1 MKKILAVY
9 IVLTT
14 IAMGCNSSGGDE
26 HHSTQL
32 LVASKYGYVVGGDM
46 RPIPMPIIQ
55 VVNDDGGEKWETTQ
69 LIGVELLNYEDG
81 YEYTIRA
88 HKESYMPEDFPEYK
102 DVLWWKVDEILN
114 KVKKESNLPDDVFV
128 YTYGSPWGFDPRDP
142 LLELMLE
149 HYKEIFGEDA
159 EIYYP
164 TK

>member
-1 MKKILAVY
+1 
-9 IVLTT
+9 
-14 IAMGCNSSGGDE
+14 
-26 HHSTQL
+26 
-32 LVASKYGYVVGGDM
+32 
-46 RPIPMPIIQ
+46 MPIIQ